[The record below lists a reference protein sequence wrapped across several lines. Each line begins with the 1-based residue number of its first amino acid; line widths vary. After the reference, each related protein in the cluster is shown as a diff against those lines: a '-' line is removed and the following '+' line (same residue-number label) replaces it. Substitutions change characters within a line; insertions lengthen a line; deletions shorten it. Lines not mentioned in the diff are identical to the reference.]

1 MRLDRYF
8 PEQRRR
14 RLGRFDNKLVIVGV
28 VLGIHLFAAA
38 GWTAWAALHE
48 PEAAP
53 KYVVRYFDIATF
65 PTPAAA
71 AAIAGDSA
79 GAESSAPVPAPIRY
93 EVAPVRGN

>member
-14 RLGRFDNKLVIVGV
+14 RLRRFDNKLLIIGAV
-28 VLGIHLFAAA
+28 VGIHLFAAA

-48 PEAAP
+48 PADP
-53 KYVVRYFDIATF
+53 VKYVIRYFDIATF

-71 AAIAGDSA
+71 ATISGDTA
-79 GAESSAPVPAPIRY
+79 GAPSSAPAPIRY
-93 EVAPVRGN
+93 DVAPVRGN